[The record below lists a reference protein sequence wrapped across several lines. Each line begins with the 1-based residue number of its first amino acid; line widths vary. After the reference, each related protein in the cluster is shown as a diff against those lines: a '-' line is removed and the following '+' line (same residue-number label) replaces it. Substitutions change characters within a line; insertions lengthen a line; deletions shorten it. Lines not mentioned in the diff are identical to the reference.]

1 MNCEKIEQNKT
12 ENKLEEMEH
21 HRLYNNPPLHWGYSS
36 SPHTIHNTWVP
47 PPSRGVKRS
56 ISESDCDDNYSE
68 TSSKE

>member
-1 MNCEKIEQNKT
+1 MRIVTKFKQNKL
-12 ENKLEEMEH
+12 KEMEH

>member
-1 MNCEKIEQNKT
+1 
-12 ENKLEEMEH
+12 MEH
-21 HRLYNNPPLHWGYSS
+21 HRIYNNPPLHWGYSTP

-47 PPSRGVKRS
+47 PPSRGIKRS